1 MPGSRQGK
9 TGYIRTT
16 MVNVPES
23 PPYSGSVPLN
33 SAGAPVHEYEGSHD
47 IVAVGGE
54 IGETKVRGGALFC

>member
-1 MPGSRQGK
+1 
-9 TGYIRTT
+9 